1 LGLWKTAL
9 TVGDNKYQP
18 PTASHFG
25 VFMGN
30 DKRGK
35 WQDFTVKIQDLENL
49 LNSDNT
55 IKNNDGTSQFK
66 YEFLTSNVPE
76 SLVEDIK
83 GTNKIIYPNPSKKA

>member
-1 LGLWKTAL
+1 MT
-9 TVGDNKYQP
+9 NP
-18 PTASHFG
+18 IRS
-25 VFMGN
+25 N
-30 DKRGK
+30 
-35 WQDFTVKIQDLENL
+35 WQEFTLKIQDLENL

-83 GTNKIIYPNPSKKA
+83 GTNKIIYPRS

>member
-1 LGLWKTAL
+1 MMT
-9 TVGDNKYQP
+9 NP
-18 PTASHFG
+18 IRS
-25 VFMGN
+25 N
-30 DKRGK
+30 
-35 WQDFTVKIQDLENL
+35 WQEFTLKIQDLENL

-83 GTNKIIYPNPSKKA
+83 GTNKIIYPRS